1 MQLPNPTMLFN
12 AVNEYVLAFL
22 ISQVDT
28 GDINPSI
35 LETWK
40 TQENGLKILLE
51 KNDKI
56 KKKKDANAPKGAKSA
71 YILFCADERPK
82 VKEEEPDMDSKKIA
96 AELGKR
102 WKELKDDD
110 EEKVKE
116 YQKMAEKDKLRFN
129 TEMENYVPGEEVVET
144 KTKKTKTKDKNAP
157 KGAKSGYILFC
168 SEERAQVKEDMPNI
182 DSKEVLAE
190 LGKRWKA
197 LKDDDEDRYNAFQKM
212 AEKDKVRFKTEMENY
227 VPGEEVEKD
236 NKKTK
241 KTKDKNAPKGAKSGY
256 ILFCSEERAQVKED
270 MPNIDSK
277 EVLAE
282 LGKRWK
288 VLKDEDEDRYN
299 EFQKMAEK
307 DKVRFKNE
315 MENYV
320 PGEEVEKDNKK
331 TKKTKTKDK
340 NAPKGAKS
348 AYILFCSEERAQ
360 VKEDMPNIDSKE
372 VLAELGKRW
381 KTLKDDDEDRYNE
394 FQKMAEKDKVR
405 FKTEMENYVPG
416 EEVEKDNKETKEK
429 KKKDKNAPKGAKSAY
444 ILFCSEERAQVKKD
458 MPDIDSKNVL
468 TELGKRWKVL
478 KENDEDRY
486 NEFQVMAEKDKL
498 RFKNEMKNYVP
509 EETEDEDE
517 EGKNKKKDKDTPKR
531 SKTAYQMFCEEQK
544 EAVKQGGFE
553 GKEVISELARRW
565 KELESEDEDY
575 FKDLKSRAEKL
586 KKEFQVAN
594 PVEEKEKKIKKDD
607 KKDKVEKDEK
617 KVDKDDKK
625 VVTKV
630 KVTKKK
636 TNEQIVSDILDS
648 FEDETCTMRM
658 IRKKLEE
665 MEITIDK
672 KELKEIVDK
681 YNEDN

>member
-1 MQLPNPTMLFN
+1 MTKYHLQTTKTTMLFN

-22 ISQVDT
+22 TSQVEK
-28 GDINPSI
+28 GDSTSI
-35 LETWK
+35 LESWK
-40 TQENGLKILLE
+40 THEDGLKILLE
-51 KNDKI
+51 ENEKT
-56 KKKKDANAPKGAKSA
+56 KKKKDKNAPKGAKSA
-71 YILFCADERPK
+71 YIIFCADERPK
-82 VKEEEPDMDSKKIA
+82 IKEEEPGMDSKKIA
-96 AELGKR
+96 SELGKR
-102 WKELKDDD
+102 WKELKEDD

-116 YQKMAEKDKLRFN
+116 YQ
-129 TEMENYVPGEEVVET
+129 T
-144 KTKKTKTKDKNAP
+144 
-157 KGAKSGYILFC
+157 
-168 SEERAQVKEDMPNI
+168 
-182 DSKEVLAE
+182 
-190 LGKRWKA
+190 
-197 LKDDDEDRYNAFQKM
+197 M

-227 VPGEEVEKD
+227 VPGEEVAKD
-236 NKKTK
+236 NKEKTK

-256 ILFCSEERAQVKED
+256 ILFCSNERAK
-270 MPNIDSK
+270 
-277 EVLAE
+277 
-282 LGKRWK
+282 
-288 VLKDEDEDRYN
+288 
-299 EFQKMAEK
+299 
-307 DKVRFKNE
+307 
-315 MENYV
+315 
-320 PGEEVEKDNKK
+320 
-331 TKKTKTKDK
+331 
-340 NAPKGAKS
+340 
-348 AYILFCSEERAQ
+348 

-394 FQKMAEKDKVR
+394 YQKMAEKDKVRFKTEMENYVPGAEVEDSKEKTKKTKKTKDKNAPKGAKSGYILFCSDERSQVKEDMPTIDSKEVLAELGKRWKQLKDEDAARYNEYQKMAEKDKIR

-658 IRKKLEE
+658 IKKKLEE